1 MPCNAMGASAA
12 NARSH
17 PASANA
23 SLGPS
28 GPPAPANA
36 PSSRQ
41 PPDDRNAGLRASA
54 QRDVLLHAAAVRA
67 GCCSLELG
75 LAKAARDPKKP
86 RVMMRTPK
94 AADARRLTTA
104 HDEAQK

>member
-28 GPPAPANA
+28 GPHAPAKA
-36 PSSRQ
+36 PGSRE

-54 QRDVLLHAAAVRA
+54 QRDVLLLLLFVLAAAVW
-67 GCCSLELG
+67 SLVWQRQPGTRKSQEL
-75 LAKAARDPKKP
+75 
-86 RVMMRTPK
+86 
-94 AADARRLTTA
+94 
-104 HDEAQK
+104 